1 MMTGTEQ
8 FIASLVNSLA
18 WPAAVAVVAVTFR
31 RQIGAL
37 LSSSLKRLK
46 AGPVEFEFDRVIASA
61 EANLGLEAGTAATA
75 ETRQFSTVSDLA
87 PIAQASPTAAILE
100 AHSRLEHELSELTKD
115 VRREGDRPQ
124 GAVGLARL
132 ALEHGLI
139 TPETENAI
147 VGVTTL
153 RNLTAHGRQADA
165 SVERAMDYLALV
177 DGALYALRQGRGKRE
192 SS

>member
-75 ETRQFSTVSDLA
+75 ETRQFSAVGDLA
-87 PIAQASPTAAILE
+87 PIAQASPTAAVLE
-100 AHSRLEHELSELTKD
+100 AHSRLEHELRQLTND
-115 VRREGDRPQ
+115 VRTEGDRPQ

-139 TPETENAI
+139 TPETESAI

-153 RNLTAHGRQADA
+153 RNLTAHGRQADV

>member
-1 MMTGTEQ
+1 MTGTEQ

-18 WPAAVAVVAVTFR
+18 WPCAVAVVAVTFR

-46 AGPVEFEFDRVIASA
+46 AGPVEFEFDRVIAST
-61 EANLGLEAGTAATA
+61 EANLGLDAGTAAAA
-75 ETRQFSTVSDLA
+75 ERPQFSALSDLA
-87 PIAQASPTAAILE
+87 PVAQASPAAAVLE
-100 AHSRLEHELSELTKD
+100 AHSRLEHELWEVTKD
-115 VRREGDRPQ
+115 IRTEGDRPQ

-132 ALEHGLI
+132 AHRHGLI

-147 VGVTTL
+147 IGVTTL
-153 RNLTAHGRQADA
+153 RNLTAHGRQADV

-177 DGALYALRQGRGKRE
+177 DGVLYALRQGRRKRE
-192 SS
+192 S